1 MSDSAESLLDEAILV
16 ALIVDRLAAAAQRK
30 VAVRLTELRGEI
42 SRLVVELDFTD
53 SETPAAAAYQRD
65 RVIEQ
70 ASALIFSAYQDM
82 MRQIQESLTETAQIV
97 DESLGNKLGVLLGIG
112 VAAMALG
119 RIADIV
125 AATRIQGPTVTE
137 WWGKQSGDLRF
148 RFAATIH
155 DAYGR
160 GLGLQDVLRAVRGT
174 SAAKYR
180 DGILGPSQRHAE
192 GLVTS
197 AYHAVV
203 SAVRLA
209 VMERHPE
216 YIKSIMHLS
225 IIDSKT
231 TEICFIRNQRL
242 WRLSDKKPIGH
253 SLPFREIPLHWA
265 CRSHLVPVLHAWRD
279 MPDDV
284 KQRMDKDDLSGKPA
298 SEPDL
303 DDWMSRNPQQA
314 GPIST
319 ASARRQLGLK

>member
-1 MSDSAESLLDEAILV
+1 MSDTSESLLDEAILV
-16 ALIVDRLAAAAQRK
+16 ALIIDRLAAAAQRK
-30 VAVRLTELRGEI
+30 VASRLTELRGEI
-42 SRLVVELDFTD
+42 SRLIVELDFTD

-65 RVIEQ
+65 RVIDQ

-82 MRQIQESLTETAQIV
+82 MRQTQESLTETAQIAG
-97 DESLGNKLGVLLGIG
+97 ESLENKIGILLGIG
-112 VAAMALG
+112 VAAMALE
-119 RIADIV
+119 RIRDIV

-137 WWGKQSGDLRF
+137 WWGKQSGDTRF

-160 GLGLQDVLRAVRGT
+160 GLGLQDVLRAIRGT
-174 SAAKYR
+174 STAKYR

-192 GLVTS
+192 GLVMS

-209 VMERHPE
+209 VMERHSE
-216 YIKSIMHLS
+216 YIGFAVHLS
-225 IIDSKT
+225 ILDSKT
-231 TEICFIRNQRL
+231 TILCRTRSGRV
-242 WRLSDKKPIGH
+242 WRLSDKRPVGH
-253 SLPFREIPLHWA
+253 SLPFQVPPLHWS

-298 SEPDL
+298 AEPDL

-314 GPIST
+314 GPISI
-319 ASARRQLGLK
+319 AAARRQLGLT